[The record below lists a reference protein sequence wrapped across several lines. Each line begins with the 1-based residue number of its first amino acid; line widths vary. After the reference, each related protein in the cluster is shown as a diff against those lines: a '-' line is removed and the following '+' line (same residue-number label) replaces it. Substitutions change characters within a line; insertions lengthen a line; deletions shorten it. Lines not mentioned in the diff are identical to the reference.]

1 MTRLKLLLVAA
12 AVLTT
17 TMAVRPAKS
26 DTCILQGLC
35 RPCLGPTST
44 SRQPCKYNPCTGEY
58 ICGTCT
64 PNCVL
69 PPA

>member
-1 MTRLKLLLVAA
+1 MTRFKLLLVAA

-44 SRQPCKYNPCTGEY
+44 SRQPCKYNPCTGGY

-64 PNCVL
+64 DHCVP

>member
-1 MTRLKLLLVAA
+1 MTRFKLLLVAV
-12 AVLTT
+12 AVLVST
-17 TMAVRPAKS
+17 AVAVPPAKS

-35 RPCLGPTST
+35 RNCLTPIPEK
-44 SRQPCKYNPCTGEY
+44 QPCKYNPCTGEY

-64 PNCVL
+64 THCVL